1 MKRESETVIRGKAEP
16 WETGGS
22 ARCSG
27 LEGQEAPTGDLSSG
41 FAAGTLWL
49 RGQSLAE
56 GQGAVPSA

>member
-1 MKRESETVIRGKAEP
+1 MP

-41 FAAGTLWL
+41 LLQEHWL
-49 RGQSLAE
+49 QGQSLAD
-56 GQGAVPSA
+56 GQGAVPFSLT